1 MDNLIEVLNKLQK
14 DYGISDD
21 DMEEVGK
28 AIGVAINE
36 AKNID
41 VNELASRYDDN
52 EVENGEETEDGE
64 FDEFDYSK

>member
-28 AIGVAINE
+28 AIGSAINE
-36 AKNID
+36 SKNID
-41 VNELASRYDDN
+41 VNELASRYDN